1 MDEAHAFGVCGPG
14 GRGLAAATGTDCDIL
29 VATLGKAIAS
39 QGAFVIT
46 DGEIREFLVNR
57 LRTLIFSTALPPIS
71 LRWSD
76 YVIRRLP
83 QMESWREHLNLLS
96 HRLTG
101 SPSSTHIVPLM
112 AGENRHAIEMSK
124 KFREA
129 GFWVM
134 PIRYPTVPQGKARV
148 RVSLNAALNTGA
160 IVKFKEVWSSIG

>member
-1 MDEAHAFGVCGPG
+1 
-14 GRGLAAATGTDCDIL
+14 
-29 VATLGKAIAS
+29 
-39 QGAFVIT
+39 
-46 DGEIREFLVNR
+46 
-57 LRTLIFSTALPPIS
+57 
-71 LRWSD
+71 
-76 YVIRRLP
+76 
-83 QMESWREHLNLLS
+83 MEPWREHLNLLS

-112 AGENRHAIEMSK
+112 AGENHRAIEMSK

-160 IVKFKEVWSSIG
+160 IVKFKEVWNSIG